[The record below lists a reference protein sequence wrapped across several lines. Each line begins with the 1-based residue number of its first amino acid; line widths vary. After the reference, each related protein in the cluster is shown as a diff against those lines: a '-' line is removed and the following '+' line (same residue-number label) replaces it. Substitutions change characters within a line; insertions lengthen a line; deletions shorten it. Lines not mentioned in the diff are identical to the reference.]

1 MRSTQAVS
9 PLNPAPALS
18 VCWISD
24 GCVQGLIQAKRHL
37 TENGMEIENANE
49 VRQGEAEK
57 SLTCLPCY
65 RGEMLSICFKLSP
78 AQGKSVKG
86 DSWRWWGAMCDCL
99 HFECCLKYRMLGLF
113 EMIYYHITSAWNPV
127 CSIFGL
133 KFGLKKESNLY
144 LFLK

>member
-1 MRSTQAVS
+1 MVLNPFVQAVS

-37 TENGMEIENANE
+37 AENGMEIENANE

-99 HFECCLKYRMLGLF
+99 HFEWCLKYRMLG
-113 EMIYYHITSAWNPV
+113 
-127 CSIFGL
+127 CL
-133 KFGLKKESNLY
+133 KWYTTILLLLGMQYAVY
-144 LFLK
+144 LD

>member
-1 MRSTQAVS
+1 MVLNPFVQALS
-9 PLNPAPALS
+9 PLNPAPVLS

-37 TENGMEIENANE
+37 AENGMEIENANE
-49 VRQGEAEK
+49 VRQGEAGK

-86 DSWRWWGAMCDCL
+86 DSCRWWGAICDCL
-99 HFECCLKYRMLGLF
+99 HFECCLKYRMLGCLKWYTTVLHLLW
-113 EMIYYHITSAWNPV
+113 MQYAVYLGWN
-127 CSIFGL
+127 L
-133 KFGLKKESNLY
+133 N
-144 LFLK
+144 